1 MKSIRVKEFDKQKD
15 NYILLDIREPEEIL
29 IAKIDPHVHI
39 PMMEIP
45 QRHQELDKEQ
55 SIVVLCHM
63 GIRSEQVCQYLE
75 QLGYDITTLVGGID
89 AWSVHVDL
97 DLPRY

>member
-1 MKSIRVKEFDKQKD
+1 
-15 NYILLDIREPEEIL
+15 
-29 IAKIDPHVHI
+29 
-39 PMMEIP
+39 MMEIP

-63 GIRSEQVCQYLE
+63 GARSAQVCQFLE
-75 QLGYDITTLVGGID
+75 QMGYDITNLSGGID
-89 AWSVHVDL
+89 AWSVHVDS

>member
-1 MKSIRVKEFDKQKD
+1 MKSISAKEFDKQKD
-15 NYILLDIREPEEIL
+15 NYILLDIREPEEIH

-45 QRHQELDKEQ
+45 HRHQELDKEQ

-63 GIRSEQVCQYLE
+63 GIRSEQVCQFLE

>member
-39 PMMEIP
+39 PMMEIR

-89 AWSVHVDL
+89 AWSAHVDP

>member
-1 MKSIRVKEFDKQKD
+1 
-15 NYILLDIREPEEIL
+15 
-29 IAKIDPHVHI
+29 
-39 PMMEIP
+39 MMEIP
-45 QRHQELDKEQ
+45 HRHQELDKEQ

-89 AWSVHVDL
+89 AWSAHVDP
-97 DLPRY
+97 DLTRY

>member
-1 MKSIRVKEFDKQKD
+1 MKSISVKEFDKQKD

-29 IAKIDPHVHI
+29 IAKIDSHVHI

-63 GIRSEQVCQYLE
+63 GARSAQVCQFLE
-75 QLGYDITTLVGGID
+75 QMGYDITNLSGGID
-89 AWSVHVDL
+89 AWSVHVDS